1 MNPSSLGKG
10 DGWAEGMVALG
21 GTNRLAFNS
30 LAVKMLNKFIS
41 CCIGSILPSC
51 QVLTINK

>member
-41 CCIGSILPSC
+41 CCFGLILPSC
-51 QVLTINK
+51 HVLTINK